1 MNMYYFDILEGLYR
15 SKVKYLVVGGLSV
28 NLYGVP
34 RVTQDIDI
42 DIVIAMNKENVLKTT
57 SLFKE
62 LGYVPRLPAN
72 PDDLA
77 DYDSVK
83 DWIKNKNLKAFSFY
97 HKKDNYKVVGV
108 VLVHPLDF
116 EESFVN
122 RTVKRAK
129 DVDIYLASVDDIIKM
144 KKMSGR
150 PQDLS
155 DIEML
160 NKVRKY
166 LGEGNG

>member
-1 MNMYYFDILEGLYR
+1 MYYFEILEGLYKN
-15 SKVKYLVVGGLSV
+15 KVRYLIVGGLSV

-42 DIVIAMNKENVLKTT
+42 VIAMDRENVLRMI
-57 SLFKE
+57 SLLKE
-62 LGYVPRLPAN
+62 LGYVPRLPVS

-77 DYDSVK
+77 NPDKVK
-83 DWIKNKNLKAFSFY
+83 GWIESKNLKAFSFY
-97 HKKDNYKVVGV
+97 HKTENYKVIDI

-116 EESFVN
+116 EKSFEN

-129 DVDIYLASVDDIIKM
+129 DIDIYLASIDDIVKM
-144 KKMSGR
+144 KEFSGR
-150 PQDLS
+150 SQDLS

-166 LGEGNG
+166 MEEKNG

>member
-1 MNMYYFDILEGLYR
+1 MYYFEILEGLYK
-15 SKVKYLVVGGLSV
+15 SKVKYLIVGGLSV

-42 DIVIAMNKENVLKTT
+42 VIAMDRENVLKITF
-57 SLFKE
+57 LLKE
-62 LGYVPRLPAN
+62 LGYVTRLPVS

-77 DYDSVK
+77 NPDKVK
-83 DWIKNKNLKAFSFY
+83 DWIENKNLKAFSFY
-97 HKKDNYKVVGV
+97 HKNENYKVVDI

-116 EESFVN
+116 EKSFKN

-129 DVDIYLASVDDIIKM
+129 DIDIYLASIDDVVKM
-144 KKMSGR
+144 KEFSGR

-166 LGEGNG
+166 LEEKNG

>member
-1 MNMYYFDILEGLYR
+1 MYYFEILEGLYK
-15 SKVKYLVVGGLSV
+15 SKVRYLIAGGLSV

-42 DIVIAMNKENVLKTT
+42 VIAMDRENVLKITF
-57 SLFKE
+57 LLKE
-62 LGYVPRLPAN
+62 LGYVTRLPVS

-77 DYDSVK
+77 NPDKVK
-83 DWIKNKNLKAFSFY
+83 DWIENKNLKAFSFY
-97 HKKDNYKVVGV
+97 HKNENYKVLDI

-116 EESFVN
+116 EKSFKN

-129 DVDIYLASVDDIIKM
+129 DIDIYLASIDDVVKM
-144 KKMSGR
+144 KEFSGR

-166 LGEGNG
+166 LEKKNG

>member
-1 MNMYYFDILEGLYR
+1 MYYFEILEGLYK
-15 SKVKYLVVGGLSV
+15 SKVRYLIAGGLSV

-42 DIVIAMNKENVLKTT
+42 VIAMDRENVLKIT
-57 SLFKE
+57 SLLKE
-62 LGYVPRLPAN
+62 LGYVPRLPVS

-77 DYDSVK
+77 NPDKVK
-83 DWIKNKNLKAFSFY
+83 DWIENKNLKAFSFY
-97 HKKDNYKVVGV
+97 HKNENYKVIDI
-108 VLVHPLDF
+108 VLVHPLNF
-116 EESFVN
+116 EKSFKN

-129 DVDIYLASVDDIIKM
+129 DIDIYLASIDDVVKM
-144 KKMSGR
+144 KEFSGR

-166 LGEGNG
+166 LEEKNG

>member
-1 MNMYYFDILEGLYR
+1 MYYFEILEGLYK
-15 SKVKYLVVGGLSV
+15 SKVRYLIAGGLSV

-42 DIVIAMNKENVLKTT
+42 VIAMDRENVLKIT
-57 SLFKE
+57 SLLKE
-62 LGYVPRLPAN
+62 LGYVPRLPVS

-77 DYDSVK
+77 NPDKVK
-83 DWIKNKNLKAFSFY
+83 DWIENKNLKAFSFY
-97 HKKDNYKVVGV
+97 HKNENYKVIDI

-116 EESFVN
+116 EKSFKN
-122 RTVKRAK
+122 RTVKKAK
-129 DVDIYLASVDDIIKM
+129 DIDIYLASIDDVVKM
-144 KKMSGR
+144 KEFSGR
-150 PQDLS
+150 SQDLS

-166 LGEGNG
+166 LEEKNG

>member
-1 MNMYYFDILEGLYR
+1 MYYFEVLEGLYK
-15 SKVKYLVVGGLSV
+15 SKVRYLVVGGLSV

-42 DIVIAMNKENVLKTT
+42 VIAMSKENILKIT
-57 SLFKE
+57 SLLKE
-62 LGYVPRLPAN
+62 LGYVPRLPVN

-77 DYDSVK
+77 NHDKVK
-83 DWIKNKNLKAFSFY
+83 DWIENKNLKAFSFY
-97 HKKDNYKVVGV
+97 HTKDAYKVIDI

-116 EESFVN
+116 EKSFKN

-129 DVDIYLASVDDIIKM
+129 DIDIYLASIDDVVKM
-144 KKMSGR
+144 KEFSGR
-150 PQDLS
+150 TQDLS

-160 NKVRKY
+160 KKVRKY
-166 LGEGNG
+166 LGEKNG

>member
-1 MNMYYFDILEGLYR
+1 MYYFEILEGLYK
-15 SKVKYLVVGGLSV
+15 SKVKYLIVGGLSV

-42 DIVIAMNKENVLKTT
+42 VIAMDRENVLKIT
-57 SLFKE
+57 SLLKE
-62 LGYVPRLPAN
+62 LGYVPRLPVS

-77 DYDSVK
+77 NPDKVK
-83 DWIKNKNLKAFSFY
+83 DWIENKNLKAFSFY
-97 HKKDNYKVVGV
+97 HKNENYKVLDI

-116 EESFVN
+116 EKSFKN

-129 DVDIYLASVDDIIKM
+129 DIDIYLASIDDVVKM
-144 KKMSGR
+144 KEFSGR

-166 LGEGNG
+166 LEEKNG

>member
-1 MNMYYFDILEGLYR
+1 MYYFEILEGLYK
-15 SKVKYLVVGGLSV
+15 SKVRYLIAGGLSV

-42 DIVIAMNKENVLKTT
+42 VIAMDRENVLKITF
-57 SLFKE
+57 LLKE
-62 LGYVPRLPAN
+62 LGYVTRLPVS

-77 DYDSVK
+77 NPDKVK
-83 DWIKNKNLKAFSFY
+83 DWIENKNLKAFSFY
-97 HKKDNYKVVGV
+97 HKNENYKVVDI

-116 EESFVN
+116 EKSFKN

-129 DVDIYLASVDDIIKM
+129 DIDIYLASIDDVVKM
-144 KKMSGR
+144 KEFSGR
-150 PQDLS
+150 SQDLS

-166 LGEGNG
+166 LEEKNG

>member
-1 MNMYYFDILEGLYR
+1 MYYFEILEGLYK
-15 SKVKYLVVGGLSV
+15 SKVRYLIVGGLSV

-42 DIVIAMNKENVLKTT
+42 VIALDRENVLKIT
-57 SLFKE
+57 SLLKE
-62 LGYVPRLPAN
+62 LGYVPRLPVNPEDLAN
-72 PDDLA
+72 PDK
-77 DYDSVK
+77 VK
-83 DWIKNKNLKAFSFY
+83 DWIENKNLKAFSFY
-97 HKKDNYKVVGV
+97 QKTDNYKVIDI

-116 EESFVN
+116 EKSFKN

-129 DVDIYLASVDDIIKM
+129 DIDIYLASIDDVVKM
-144 KKMSGR
+144 KEFSGR
-150 PQDLS
+150 TQDLS

-166 LGEGNG
+166 LEKRNG

>member
-1 MNMYYFDILEGLYR
+1 MYYFEILEGLYK
-15 SKVKYLVVGGLSV
+15 SKVRYLIAGGLSV

-42 DIVIAMNKENVLKTT
+42 VIAMDRENVLKIT
-57 SLFKE
+57 SLLKE
-62 LGYVPRLPAN
+62 LGYVPRLPVS

-77 DYDSVK
+77 NPDKVK
-83 DWIKNKNLKAFSFY
+83 DWIENKNLKAFSFY
-97 HKKDNYKVVGV
+97 HKNENYKVIDI

-116 EESFVN
+116 EKSFKN

-129 DVDIYLASVDDIIKM
+129 DIDIYLASIDDVVKM
-144 KKMSGR
+144 KEFSGR
-150 PQDLS
+150 SQDLS

-166 LGEGNG
+166 LEKKNG

>member
-1 MNMYYFDILEGLYR
+1 MYYFEILEGLYK
-15 SKVKYLVVGGLSV
+15 SKVKYLIVGGLSV

-42 DIVIAMNKENVLKTT
+42 VIAMDRENVLKIT
-57 SLFKE
+57 SLLKE
-62 LGYVPRLPAN
+62 LGYVPRLPVS

-77 DYDSVK
+77 NPDKVK
-83 DWIKNKNLKAFSFY
+83 DWIENKNLKAFSFY
-97 HKKDNYKVVGV
+97 HKNENYKVIDI
-108 VLVHPLDF
+108 VLVHPLNF
-116 EESFVN
+116 EKSFKN

-129 DVDIYLASVDDIIKM
+129 DIDIYLASIDDVVKM
-144 KKMSGR
+144 KEFSGR

-166 LGEGNG
+166 LEEKNG

>member
-1 MNMYYFDILEGLYR
+1 
-15 SKVKYLVVGGLSV
+15 VGGLSV

-42 DIVIAMNKENVLKTT
+42 VIAMDRENVLKIT
-57 SLFKE
+57 SLLKE
-62 LGYVPRLPAN
+62 LGYVPRLPVS

-77 DYDSVK
+77 NPDKVK
-83 DWIKNKNLKAFSFY
+83 DWIENKNLKTFSFY
-97 HKKDNYKVVGV
+97 HKNENYKVIDI

-116 EESFVN
+116 EKSFKN

-129 DVDIYLASVDDIIKM
+129 DIDIYLASIDDVVKM
-144 KKMSGR
+144 KEFSGR
-150 PQDLS
+150 SQDLS

-166 LGEGNG
+166 LEEKNG